1 MVPMDQQA
9 TTVEPMPQDWRI
21 QVVDLPAALPDQVR
35 AAIDRHWASVTAA
48 GRPYWNGPA
57 LAIAQETKSDSQ
69 WRVELHRT
77 DYAHYLATLHRQ
89 IDAPYWCRVVAV
101 GGLLITADG
110 QAVLGENAPETVNAG
125 ELHCIGGGI
134 EVGHADQSGLI
145 DPQACM
151 AAELREETGLAL
163 DQSAVGHWQLR
174 WLVTEGPWGFRF
186 PLYAVH
192 LTVTTAALAD
202 FFETFNEGLRAAGR
216 APEIFRLVAVP
227 ADSQA
232 VERF

>member
-1 MVPMDQQA
+1 M
-9 TTVEPMPQDWRI
+9 
-21 QVVDLPAALPDQVR
+21 
-35 AAIDRHWASVTAA
+35 
-48 GRPYWNGPA
+48 
-57 LAIAQETKSDSQ
+57 
-69 WRVELHRT
+69 
-77 DYAHYLATLHRQ
+77 
-89 IDAPYWCRVVAV
+89 
-101 GGLLITADG
+101 
-110 QAVLGENAPETVNAG
+110 LGENAAATVNAG

-145 DPQACM
+145 DPQRCL

-202 FFETFNEGLRAAGR
+202 FFETFTEGLRAAGR
-216 APEIFRLVAVP
+216 APEILRLVAVP

>member
-1 MVPMDQQA
+1 MDQRA

-21 QVVDLPAALPDQVR
+21 QVMNLPVALPNRVH
-35 AAIDRHWASVTAA
+35 AAIDRHWTSVTAA
-48 GRPYWNGPA
+48 GRPYWNGPV
-57 LAIAQETKSDSQ
+57 LAIAHETKSASR

-89 IDAPYWCRVVAV
+89 IAATYWCRVVAV

-110 QAVLGENAPETVNAG
+110 QAVLGENAAATVNAG
-125 ELHCIGGGI
+125 ELHYIGGGI

-145 DPQACM
+145 DPQRCL

-192 LTVTTAALAD
+192 AADRDDRGTGGFL
-202 FFETFNEGLRAAGR
+202 
-216 APEIFRLVAVP
+216 
-227 ADSQA
+227 
-232 VERF
+232 